1 MPEKRARSLK
11 RTSAASGA
19 GKPTGAVTVRLNEE
33 EQTIVKDLAEAM
45 GCSQGELFRRCLP
58 AVRQQTLLAL
68 AGDNTVIEMLGDKQ
82 TLEAKQKIVKRLR
95 WLDPE
100 AIACSKAGVLRRT
113 FAIWLQADAVFR
125 MLCEEAQA
133 IGIGMAERWLVREA
147 RAGKIAAIFG
157 LLNAKHPDYGVI
169 RRQLIDRV
177 LSPFVQKV
185 LDVAAEFLSSDA
197 LDTFSERIGREADRL
212 AASIAASAKKQ

>member
-1 MPEKRARSLK
+1 MAGIKRTPK
-11 RTSAASGA
+11 RTSPQGA
-19 GKPTGAVTVRLNEE
+19 GKPITAVTVRLNEE
-33 EQTIVKDLAEAM
+33 EQVIVRELAESL
-45 GCSQGELFRRCLP
+45 GCSQGELFRRGLP
-58 AVRQQTLLAL
+58 AVRQQMLLAL

-82 TLEAKQKIVKRLR
+82 TLDAKNKIIKRLR

-100 AIACSKAGVLRRT
+100 AIAVNKAGILRRT
-113 FAIWLQADAVFR
+113 FALWLQADAVFR

-147 RAGKIAAIFG
+147 RNGKIAAIFG

-185 LDVAAEFLSSDA
+185 LNVASEFLHSDA
-197 LDTFSERIGREADRL
+197 LDAFSERIGREADIL
-212 AASIAASAKKQ
+212 ASSIAASSKKQ